1 MGSGSSA
8 RTGATQGQAPQP
20 CIRTHSRRRRAEAG
34 PWAAPCPARR
44 PCPHRAACTR
54 SEAGSWGGRTG
65 AQAQGPA
72 GSSQL
77 GAAGVSWPGLVQHAH
92 SRARPQ
98 MGSGRTGRAQQGRF
112 GQAPR
117 CRGQEQSLSVGHSPP
132 RAEGSP
138 RRAQAGLWKAT
149 EPCPPPTPT
158 TSLAWRKAWTPQGSS
173 EGPEAEGCTSGVC
186 PHPSQNPF
194 SLLWVGTQLPL
205 STPAHPQGCR
215 LTRGCPAEGGRTGR
229 HWQVWPGPPRRSAGS
244 QSAGGTHMCSLQPAH
259 RRGSAWRGPGSR
271 VTPAYSPRVSL
282 EGA

>member
-1 MGSGSSA
+1 MVHGEGKLSTHRRCPGARPPSPASA
-8 RTGATQGQAPQP
+8 LTLAGGEQQLGLGPHHVQHDGRALAEQHALDPKLVAGVAEQALKLK
-20 CIRTHSRRRRAEAG
+20 
-34 PWAAPCPARR
+34 
-44 PCPHRAACTR
+44 
-54 SEAGSWGGRTG
+54 
-65 AQAQGPA
+65 GPA

-117 CRGQEQSLSVGHSPP
+117 CRGQGQSLSVGHSPP

-173 EGPEAEGCTSGVC
+173 EGPDAEGCTSGVC

-194 SLLWVGTQLPL
+194 SLLRVGTQLPL

-215 LTRGCPAEGGRTGR
+215 LTRGCPAEGGRTGQR
-229 HWQVWPGPPRRSAGS
+229 WQVWPGPPRRSAGS

-259 RRGSAWRGPGSR
+259 RRGSA
-271 VTPAYSPRVSL
+271 
-282 EGA
+282 